1 VDTAAR
7 DGGFLERARRGLI
20 AALLALS
27 CGRGG
32 AAGGAYIIPGDGP
45 DHLQVEV
52 FNASGRAALARVATR
67 VLRHGGI
74 DVVGVGNAPAT
85 VGLLDSTEIVI
96 RRGPA
101 VVGERIRRVLGVGRV
116 LVKPD
121 STLLVDASVYL
132 GKNFTAPLDFH
143 P

>member
-1 VDTAAR
+1 M
-7 DGGFLERARRGLI
+7 

-32 AAGGAYIIPGDGP
+32 AAGGAYTIPGDGP

-52 FNASGRAALARVATR
+52 FNASGRASLARVATR

-74 DVVGVGNAPAT
+74 DVVGVGNAPPT

-132 GKNFTAPLDFH
+132 GKNFAPPLDFH

>member
-1 VDTAAR
+1 M
-7 DGGFLERARRGLI
+7 ERARLGLI
-20 AALLALS
+20 AVLLALS
-27 CGRGG
+27 CGRGR
-32 AAGGAYIIPGDGP
+32 AAGGAYTVPGDGAGRV
-45 DHLQVEV
+45 QVEV
-52 FNASGRAALARVATR
+52 LNASGRASLARVGTR

-74 DVVGVGNAPAT
+74 DVVSFGNAPAT
-85 VGLLDSTEIVI
+85 VGVLDSTEIVI
-96 RRGPA
+96 RRGPP

-132 GKNFTAPLDFH
+132 GKNFTPPLDFH

>member
-1 VDTAAR
+1 V
-7 DGGFLERARRGLI
+7 I
-20 AALLALS
+20 AVLLALA
-27 CGRGG
+27 CGRGR
-32 AAGGAYIIPGDGP
+32 AAGGSYTVPGDGP
-45 DHLQVEV
+45 QRIQVEV
-52 FNASGRAALARVATR
+52 LNASGRAALARVGTR
-67 VLRHGGI
+67 LLRHGGI
-74 DVVGVGNAPAT
+74 DVVTFGNAPPT

-132 GKNFTAPLDFH
+132 GKNFTPPLDFH

>member
-1 VDTAAR
+1 MV
-7 DGGFLERARRGLI
+7 
-20 AALLALS
+20 
-27 CGRGG
+27 
-32 AAGGAYIIPGDGP
+32 PGDGAERI
-45 DHLQVEV
+45 QVEV
-52 FNASGRAALARVATR
+52 LNASGRAGLARVATR

-74 DVVGVGNAPAT
+74 DVVGFGNPPAAVGI
-85 VGLLDSTEIVI
+85 LDSTEIVI

-101 VVGERIRRVLGVGRV
+101 VVGERIRRVLGAGRV

-132 GKNFTAPLDFH
+132 GKNFTPPLDFH

>member
-1 VDTAAR
+1 M
-7 DGGFLERARRGLI
+7 I
-20 AALLALS
+20 AVLLALA
-27 CGRGG
+27 CGRGR
-32 AAGGAYIIPGDGP
+32 AAGGSYTVPGDGP
-45 DHLQVEV
+45 QRIQVEV
-52 FNASGRAALARVATR
+52 LNASGRAALARVGTR
-67 VLRHGGI
+67 LLRHGGI
-74 DVVGVGNAPAT
+74 DVVTFGNAPPT

-132 GKNFTAPLDFH
+132 GKNFTPPLDFH